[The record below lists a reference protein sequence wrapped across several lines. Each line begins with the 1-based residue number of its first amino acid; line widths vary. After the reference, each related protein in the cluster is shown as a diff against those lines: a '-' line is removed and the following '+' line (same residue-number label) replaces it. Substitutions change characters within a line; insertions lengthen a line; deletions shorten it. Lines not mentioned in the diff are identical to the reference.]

1 MNKLAVITG
10 FLGAVRNRYM
20 QYQDDRTL
28 DEKFALARRIE
39 GLDGLELCYPADF
52 SDYDHLKAL
61 LQRYGYGVSAVN
73 FRSRRTG
80 RWLRGSFTSASASER
95 RQVVDDLIRAMD
107 LAADLG
113 CNRVTTCPLN
123 DGHDYVF
130 EADYNDLY
138 AYAEETFGQ
147 ICAHNPQVRVCIEFK
162 WNDPRARCLFA
173 TAGETLAFCQS
184 VGADNLGVTLDVG
197 HSLLGRERPGQA
209 VALLA
214 RAGRLFYVH
223 VNDNDRN
230 WDWDMIPGA
239 YHFWETIEFFYYLKR
254 AGYTDDWYAY
264 DVFAKEADTAETF
277 TVSLA
282 VTRQLEEIAARIDDA
297 KVAELGAKR
306 NPADSIRYLYS
317 LIS

>member
-1 MNKLAVITG
+1 MNKLAAITG
-10 FLGAVRNRYM
+10 FLGAVSNRYM
-20 QYQDDRTL
+20 QYQGDRTL
-28 DEKFALARRIE
+28 EQKFDVAARIE

-52 SDYDHLKAL
+52 VAYDQLKAL
-61 LQRYGYGVSAVN
+61 LQRSGLGVSAIN

-80 RWLRGSFTSASASER
+80 RWVRGSFTSADASER
-95 RQVVDDLIRAMD
+95 QEVVDDLRGAMD

-113 CNRVTTCPLN
+113 CNRITTCPLN
-123 DGHDYVF
+123 DGHDYPF
-130 EADYNDLY
+130 EADYDRLY

-147 ICAHNPQVRVCIEFK
+147 ACAHNRNVKVCIEFK
-162 WNDPRARCLFA
+162 WNDPRARCLLA
-173 TAGETLAFCQS
+173 TAGETLAFCQT
-184 VGADNLGVTLDVG
+184 VNADNLGVTLDIG

-239 YHFWETIEFFYYLKR
+239 YHFWESVEFFYYLRR

-264 DVFAKEADTAETF
+264 DVFPKEVDTAETF
-277 TVSLA
+277 STAFA
-282 VTRQLEEIAARIDDA
+282 VTRQLEGIAARIEDA
-297 KVAELGAKR
+297 KVAQLDQVR
-306 NPADSIRYLYS
+306 NPAESVRYLYS